1 MAGPTAKKSKKDIKA
16 LIASA
21 KLPERTVPV
30 CLNADLSAELQ
41 ELERQLEVS
50 EQQRRAGEGSLA
62 SGSESRVLAGQIEAV
77 REQML
82 DTTVVFRLRA
92 MPRRRFRKM
101 QDDFPPR
108 EGNSI
113 DAMSGVDTEGMTEP
127 LVRACVVEPELDD
140 EDWSNLLDEET
151 GRLSEGQWT
160 VLANAAWAINARDAN
175 VPFSRTAS
183 RILQGPED
191 D

>member
-1 MAGPTAKKSKKDIKA
+1 MAASAPKKSKKDIKA

-41 ELERQLEVS
+41 ELERQLELA
-50 EQQRRAGEGSLA
+50 EQRRRAGEGSLA
-62 SGSESRVLAGQIEAV
+62 SGSDSRVLAAQVEAV

-82 DTTVVFRLRA
+82 DTTIVFRLRA

-108 EGNSI
+108 DGNPI
-113 DAMSGVDTEGMTEP
+113 DALAGVDTEAMTEP
-127 LVRACVVEPELDD
+127 LVRACVIEPELDD
-140 EDWSNLLDEET
+140 EDWTALLDEET

-183 RILQGPED
+183 RILQDPED
-191 D
+191 G